1 MWVHYILIEQWE
13 RQRKARDASRKRRFS
28 LHFFSVNSGDWQRA
42 PWATCKSHSAHTQRM
57 KVTHVLT
64 QNHQEFTNTK
74 IFISMNIQT
83 ISVPKLNFWDELTKL
98 LRIWSNWAV
107 HTTRWPSLCW
117 SRMCEWTTQ
126 LDQST
131 MCCQAFRGPLFAY
144 LVESVLFLITMW
156 GIEGVGTSSMPLP
169 FWGFTKHWA
178 FSHSC
183 RLENCLFILKRK

>member
-1 MWVHYILIEQWE
+1 MHLG
-13 RQRKARDASRKRRFS
+13 RDAFLSISSVWIVVIDKGHPGQLASHTVHTHKEWKLLMYWLKITKNLQIRKF
-28 LHFFSVNSGDWQRA
+28 L
-42 PWATCKSHSAHTQRM
+42 SAWTY
-57 KVTHVLT
+57 KPYL
-64 QNHQEFTNTK
+64 
-74 IFISMNIQT
+74 
-83 ISVPKLNFWDELTKL
+83 PKLNFWDELTKL